1 MGLSK
6 SIAASVLILVLSVL
20 TITAFQNCS
29 QIKFSDI
36 EENNRLAALEV
47 ARVGKDS
54 DILTAGL
61 SEMPEVKL
69 VFVVDNSGTMKQN
82 QLNLAQSF
90 GAMFDGSSA
99 SLNRFDSTTYLLN
112 TAQTLAPY
120 QTASEK
126 AAFDAISTQ
135 QNNFSASGSVP
146 KAAFDADYRT
156 ANSNSGKIPGD
167 NLGFSVKKTTSPLS
181 YQILPAP
188 VLGQI
193 ETGSEISFST
203 SIKLKANSGV
213 NDVEN
218 EFKNRLAIMNAD
230 RIPQVLQGGKYVPQN
245 NNIVDSESGL
255 CSIARV
261 LRNPAGFIEPGQ
273 FVSFTVVSDEND
285 NDPKGERCVQSIS
298 ELTGTEKLIDLDCKK
313 NQTIISRQTPEATVT
328 PTQCKTNGNVG
339 YTYAISYTKPDFTT
353 VEYSV
358 ADAAPKYTA
367 KFYNL
372 KYKKISSTSYSYRHT
387 KVLYYLNECF
397 DVYSDGNKIGSRC
410 QPKSSPEA
418 AQYKLGNLAAGQTC
432 LDLAKSYN
440 ANALAAPAPVCTTED
455 RSVASCDL
463 ADSLCKSS
471 VNYAEVTVAGGPF
484 AGAVPAAAACTA
496 QAQALSDYAKDAVCE
511 NADKTN
517 LANCTG
523 QPAASVCYMSSAQTY
538 KYVKKS
544 PAGNITGSDG
554 CKSWVKSNTSDYN
567 EGGSPFIKT
576 CSYTASAAATYSS
589 SINFIKSG
597 VTFDGGNQIAKD
609 QPCSSNQTVNDAIFA
624 AAIGANSNIKST
636 DTCTITGT
644 KLAGDKTVTLSL
656 ASCNDEAAKR
666 CTIDNLRS
674 CTATTIASTTSTSP
688 GTLTVFKTVPERISC
703 NSTCAQSVMGVCDA
717 GTPGNTL
724 ISDFLISKFGAGTTC
739 SFNTSVLETDK
750 KSFFAQLEEQKD
762 TICKPNV
769 ADNAPTYP
777 YVTKS
782 TYYSQQKIVDY
793 VAGTTTDSSGKSVPA
808 MDLISYIQS
817 RIAEMKANQFV
828 FSALIQKSS
837 DPAPAIGS
845 QGVEY
850 EKLSSVVTGKV
861 DSVRSGDY
869 SMALKDLSQ
878 IIKNS
883 LERTFVVKKM
893 RPDQRINQV
902 TWIKKGG
909 AESKVMPSDMW
920 TKNGNSIQVSDK
932 LEFAEGDQFVVDFQN
947 DVD

>member
-6 SIAASVLILVLSVL
+6 SIVASVLVLVLSIL

-54 DILTAGL
+54 DIITAGL

-120 QTASEK
+120 QSDSEK
-126 AAFDAISTQ
+126 AAFDAISSQ
-135 QNNFSASGSVP
+135 QNNFSASGSLP
-146 KAAFDADYRT
+146 KAAFESDYRT
-156 ANSNSGKIPGD
+156 STLNSGKIPGD
-167 NLGFSVKKTTSPLS
+167 NLGFAVKKTASPLA
-181 YQILPAP
+181 YEILPAP
-188 VLGQI
+188 VLGQVDN
-193 ETGSEISFST
+193 GSDVSFSS
-203 SIKLKANSGV
+203 SIKLKANSNV

-230 RIPQVLQGGKYVPQN
+230 RIPQVLQGNKYVPQN
-245 NNIVDSESGL
+245 ASIVDSESGL

-285 NDPKGERCVQSIS
+285 NDPKGERCVQSVR
-298 ELTGTEKLIDLDCKK
+298 ELTGTEKLIDLECKK
-313 NQTIISRQTPEATVT
+313 NQTVISRQTPETAVS
-328 PTQCKTNGNVG
+328 PTQCKTNGNIG
-339 YTYAISYTKPDFTT
+339 YTYSISYTKPDFTT

-358 ADAAPKYTA
+358 PDAAAKYTA
-367 KFYNL
+367 RFYNL
-372 KYKKISSTSYSYRHT
+372 KYKKVSSTNYSYRHT
-387 KVLYYLNECF
+387 KVLFYLNECF
-397 DVYSDGNKIGSRC
+397 DVYSDGSKIGTRC
-410 QPKSSPEA
+410 QPKSNPEA
-418 AQYKLGNLAAGQTC
+418 PQYKLGILPAGQSC

-440 ANALAAPAPVCTTED
+440 ANALAVPAPVCTTED
-455 RSVASCDL
+455 RSVATCDIS
-463 ADSLCKSS
+463 DSLCKTSLS
-471 VNYAEVTVAGGPF
+471 YADVTAAGGPF
-484 AGAVPAAAACTA
+484 AGEVPAASACTA
-496 QAQALSDYAKDAVCE
+496 KAQTFADFAKDAVCV
-511 NADKTN
+511 NADKTG
-517 LANCTG
+517 LASCTG
-523 QPAASVCYMSSAQTY
+523 QPVASNCFMASAATTKIQTR
-538 KYVKKS
+538 K
-544 PAGNITGSDG
+544 PAGNIIGSDN
-554 CKSWVKSNTSDYN
+554 CVTWIKANYSDYS
-567 EGGSPFIKT
+567 GSSPSVKT
-576 CSYTASAAATYSS
+576 CSYTAAASANYTS
-589 SINFIKSG
+589 SINFIKNG
-597 VTFDGGNQIAKD
+597 IVLDGGNQIAKD
-609 QPCSSNQTVNDAIFA
+609 QPCSSNQAVNDAIFS
-624 AAIGANSNIKST
+624 AAINANANIRST
-636 DTCTITGT
+636 DSCTITGT
-644 KLAGDKTVTLSL
+644 KLSTDKTVTLTL
-656 ASCNDEAAKR
+656 ADCNAEAAKR
-666 CTIDNLRS
+666 CTTDSLRS
-674 CTATTIASTTSTSP
+674 CTATTIASTTSTTA
-688 GTLTVFKTVPERISC
+688 GAVTAYKTVPEKISC

-724 ISDFLISKFGAGTTC
+724 ISDFLISKFGAGTVC
-739 SFNTSVLETDK
+739 SQSTSVIETGK
-750 KSFFAQLEEQKD
+750 KSFTAQLESQKD
-762 TICKPNV
+762 SICKPDV

-782 TYYSQQKIVDY
+782 TYYSQQRIVDY

-850 EKLSSVVTGKV
+850 EKLSAVVTGKV
-861 DSVRSGDY
+861 DSVRSADY
-869 SMALKDLSQ
+869 SVALKDLSQ
-878 IIKNS
+878 IIKDS
-883 LERTFVVKKM
+883 LERTFVIKKM

-902 TWIKKGG
+902 TWISKDGTQ
-909 AESKVMPSDMW
+909 SKVVPDSMW
-920 TKNGNSIQVSDK
+920 SKNGNAIKVSDQMQ
-932 LEFAEGDQFVVDFQN
+932 FAEGDKFQVDFQN